1 MMTEFFF
8 DNCQEFK
15 NSFYGQINIYIYI
28 LDKGE
33 ESVNSKIYPDTG
45 D

>member
-1 MMTEFFF
+1 MTEFFF

-15 NSFYGQINIYIYI
+15 NSFYGQINIYI

-33 ESVNSKIYPDTG
+33 ESVN
-45 D
+45 